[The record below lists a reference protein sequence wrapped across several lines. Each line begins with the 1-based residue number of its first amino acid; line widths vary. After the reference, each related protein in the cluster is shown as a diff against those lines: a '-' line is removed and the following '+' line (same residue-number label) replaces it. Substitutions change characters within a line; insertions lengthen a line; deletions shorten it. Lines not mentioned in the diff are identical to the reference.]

1 VRCTPCH
8 FIILICT
15 LAHSVVV
22 DLPFQYHHSANNLPV
37 AWAFQRLAFW
47 RCLGSTMLAASL
59 SLARRR
65 CHLHLPRHW
74 AGRVSFGATG
84 SRRFW
89 RHLVGRVS
97 FDATGSRL
105 FCGLFCATGSRLF
118 RRHCTG
124 SRLFRRHWVAWSRS
138 SPPSL
143 TLVQGVASLWSMES
157 KIKHNK
163 YNIYNAHSYYYY
175 CFAFYLS
182 RLGPRGFL
190 LGSFCLNIR

>member
-1 VRCTPCH
+1 MGFPSQQSVGRQLALSRLHAAIGVLALSRLGGACGVAVTCTCRV
-8 FIILICT
+8 T
-15 LAHSVVV
+15 G
-22 DLPFQYHHSANNLPV
+22 PV
-37 AWAFQRLAFW
+37 ASLLVP
-47 RCLGSTMLAASL
+47 LGRVVFGATWSVASL
-59 SLARRR
+59 SMPLGRVFFAP
-65 CHLHLPRHW
+65 L
-74 AGRVSFGATG
+74 GRVSFG
-84 SRRFW
+84 
-89 RHLVGRVS
+89 
-97 FDATGSRL
+97 
-105 FCGLFCATGSRLF
+105 ATGSRLF